1 MRGTPKFAGAQGG
14 TQGIIPA
21 YAGNTVTVVMTLRS
35 HWDHP
40 RICGEHP
47 LVHGISRVARGS
59 SPHMRGT
66 RMSTRSL
73 TIKHGIIPAYAGNTH
88 PTRNPLPCRRD
99 HPRICG
105 EHFSVDAFRVSA
117 AVCCFRDHPRICGEH
132 VRSTVS
138 AFGSGGSSPH
148 MRGTRPIRKG
158 RGTRPG
164 IIPAYAGNTT
174 NDYDFDTPR
183 RDHPRICGEHPCGIP
198 SVDRRLG
205 SSPHMRGTHTSKS
218 NNLPAHGIIPAYAG
232 NTSSLLQHLP

>member
-105 EHFSVDAFRVSA
+105 EHRWSY
-117 AVCCFRDHPRICGEH
+117 
-132 VRSTVS
+132 T
-138 AFGSGGSSPH
+138 GSCARRGSSPH
-148 MRGTRPIRKG
+148 MRGTPPHLVLRRMSS
-158 RGTRPG
+158 G
-164 IIPAYAGNTT
+164 IIPAYAGNTRGSEAQPFR
-174 NDYDFDTPR
+174 NG
-183 RDHPRICGEHPCGIP
+183 DHPRICGEHQRP
-198 SVDRRLG
+198 
-205 SSPHMRGTHTSKS
+205 
-218 NNLPAHGIIPAYAG
+218 
-232 NTSSLLQHLP
+232 